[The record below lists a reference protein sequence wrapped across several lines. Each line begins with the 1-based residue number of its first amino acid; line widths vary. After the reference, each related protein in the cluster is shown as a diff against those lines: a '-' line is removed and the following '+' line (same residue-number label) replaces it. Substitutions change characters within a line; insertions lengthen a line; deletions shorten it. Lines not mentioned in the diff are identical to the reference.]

1 MTRQELDLVQSS
13 WAQVRPILAQAAEL
27 FYRRLFDIEPPMK
40 DLFKGDMR
48 VQGQRLMDMIDI
60 AVNDLDRWDQLVP
73 ALEALGRRHVGYGV
87 KDADYDAVAAAL
99 LWTLEQG
106 LGPAFT
112 EEVRL
117 AWINTYTQ
125 LADTMKRAAA
135 EVTMA

>member
-13 WAQVRPILAQAAEL
+13 WAQVRPISAQAAEL
-27 FYRRLFDIEPPMK
+27 FYRRLFDIAPQMK

-117 AWINTYTQ
+117 AWINTYTR

-135 EVTMA
+135 DVTMA

>member
-13 WAQVRPILAQAAEL
+13 WAQVRPISAQAAEL
-27 FYRRLFDIEPPMK
+27 FYRRLFDIEPQMK

-117 AWINTYTQ
+117 AWINTYTR

-135 EVTMA
+135 EVTVA

>member
-13 WAQVRPILAQAAEL
+13 WAQVRPISTQAAEL
-27 FYRRLFDIEPPMK
+27 FYRRLFDIEPQMK

-87 KDADYDAVAAAL
+87 KEADYDAVAAAL

-117 AWINTYTQ
+117 AWVNTYTR

>member
-13 WAQVRPILAQAAEL
+13 WAQVRPISARAAEL
-27 FYRRLFDIEPPMK
+27 FYRRLFDIEPQMK

-87 KDADYDAVAAAL
+87 KEADYDAVAAAL

-117 AWINTYTQ
+117 AWVNTYTR

>member
-13 WAQVRPILAQAAEL
+13 WAQVRPISAQAAEL
-27 FYRRLFDIEPPMK
+27 FYRRLFDIEPQMK

-87 KDADYDAVAAAL
+87 KEADYDAVAAAL

-117 AWINTYTQ
+117 AWINTYTR

>member
-13 WAQVRPILAQAAEL
+13 WAQVRPISAQAAEL
-27 FYRRLFDIEPPMK
+27 FYRRLFDIEPQMK

-87 KDADYDAVAAAL
+87 KDTDYDAVAAAL

-117 AWINTYTQ
+117 AWINTYTR

>member
-13 WAQVRPILAQAAEL
+13 WAQVRPISAQAAEL
-27 FYRRLFDIEPPMK
+27 FYRRLFDIEPQMK

-87 KDADYDAVAAAL
+87 KDTDYDAVAAAL

-117 AWINTYTQ
+117 AWVNTYTR

-135 EVTMA
+135 DVTMA

>member
-13 WAQVRPILAQAAEL
+13 WAQVRPISAQAAEL
-27 FYRRLFDIEPPMK
+27 FYRRLFDIEPQMK

-60 AVNDLDRWDQLVP
+60 TVNDLDRWDQLVP
-73 ALEALGRRHVGYGV
+73 VLEALGRRHVGYGV

>member
-13 WAQVRPILAQAAEL
+13 WAQVRPISAQAAEL
-27 FYRRLFDIEPPMK
+27 FYRRLFDIEPQMK

-48 VQGQRLMDMIDI
+48 VQGQRLMDMIDS

-117 AWINTYTQ
+117 AWINTYTR

-135 EVTMA
+135 DVTMA